1 MRILIGVLN
10 WGLGHATRSSVL
22 IDACLQ
28 HGYQVTIAS
37 DGAALQFLQKCYPD
51 LPSFSIPSYGVKYSK
66 KRLSRSLALHTPRF
80 LKAIE
85 QEKNWLEEWVKE
97 TPVDYIISDARFGF
111 YHENV
116 PSVLVNHQLHP
127 KWPFLAAFTQ
137 KKFVK
142 MQQRFSEVWVCDD
155 EQVKLSGALS
165 ESHQLKT
172 KFIGIL
178 SRLEKKETPK
188 KDELLV
194 LLSGPEEE
202 RHRFHKKVTS
212 ELNDQN
218 MAFKVIGIPNQEEIN
233 PSELAKET
241 ASAKWVL
248 AKAGYSTIMD
258 LCKLNAPSILMAT
271 SGQSEQEY
279 LAKRVAENN
288 WGLVIPESNLS
299 KLSIILKSG
308 FGNWPEIAHFAPQ
321 NLPNLLLNVRRN
333 TPQ

>member
-1 MRILIGVLN
+1 MRILFGVLN

-37 DGAALQFLQKCYPD
+37 DGAALEFLQKCYPD
-51 LPSFSIPSYGVKYSK
+51 LQSFSIPSYGVKYSK
-66 KRLSRSLALHTPRF
+66 KRLALSLALQTPRF
-80 LKAIE
+80 LKAIQ
-85 QEKNWLEEWVKE
+85 QEKNWLEKWVKE
-97 TPVDYIISDARFGF
+97 NPVDYIISDSRFGL
-111 YHENV
+111 YHGHV

-137 KKFVK
+137 KKFVEV
-142 MQQRFSEVWVCDD
+142 QQRFSEVWVCDD
-155 EQVKLSGALS
+155 ERVKLSGVLS
-165 ESHQLKT
+165 ESQQFKT

-188 KDELLV
+188 RDELLV
-194 LLSGPEEE
+194 LLSGPQEE
-202 RHRFHKKVTS
+202 RERFHQKVAT
-212 ELNDQN
+212 ELNNQN
-218 MAFKVIGIPNQEEIN
+218 IAFKVIGIPNQEEVN
-233 PSELAKET
+233 PSKLAKEI

-271 SGQSEQEY
+271 PGQSEQEY
-279 LAKRVAENN
+279 LATRVIDNN
-288 WGLVIPESNLS
+288 WGLAIPESHLS
-299 KLSIILKSG
+299 KLSIILESG

-333 TPQ
+333 TRK